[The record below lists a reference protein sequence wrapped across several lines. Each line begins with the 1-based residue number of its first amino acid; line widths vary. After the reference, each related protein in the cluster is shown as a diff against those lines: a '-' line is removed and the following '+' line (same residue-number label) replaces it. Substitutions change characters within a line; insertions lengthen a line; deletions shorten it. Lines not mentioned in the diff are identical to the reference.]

1 MLDELSDKERYGL
14 VGLFAVSIVAAF
26 GAGTVASG
34 GNSVT
39 GASTG
44 NTGGD
49 ASTQQIRQTV
59 QSLVSQQTA
68 QQRQQLQQVAN
79 RSENLTMK
87 DLSINSQVESVSQ
100 SKFDSLYKVSI
111 STTGEVPRRLGSGT
125 RSIDQTR
132 TLYISSDGRYLFQEP
147 TDLQQPQRQQ
157 TPRRPSSGGSR

>member
-1 MLDELSDKERYGL
+1 MLDELSDRERYGL
-14 VGLFAVSIVAAF
+14 AGLFAVSIVAAF

-34 GNSVT
+34 GNMT
-39 GASTG
+39 GAFMGSPS
-44 NTGGD
+44 GD

-100 SKFDSLYKVSI
+100 SKFDSLYK
-111 STTGEVPRRLGSGT
+111 
-125 RSIDQTR
+125 
-132 TLYISSDGRYLFQEP
+132 
-147 TDLQQPQRQQ
+147 
-157 TPRRPSSGGSR
+157 

>member
-1 MLDELSDKERYGL
+1 MLNELSDKKRYGL
-14 VGLFAVSIVAAF
+14 AGLFAVSIVAAF

-34 GNSVT
+34 GNIT
-39 GASTG
+39 GAFMGSPS
-44 NTGGD
+44 GD

-68 QQRQQLQQVAN
+68 QQRQQLQQAAN
-79 RSENLTMK
+79 RSENLTMN

-100 SKFDSLYKVSI
+100 SQFDSLYKVSV
-111 STTGEVPRRLGSGT
+111 STTGVVPRRLGSGT

-157 TPRRPSSGGSR
+157 TRQPTR